1 MRSACFSIAKVMRI
15 QVALASEW
23 PFCIGADCMR
33 VTVMGVEWA
42 FINIWKTI
50 RIYHYARYLFF
61 VNEYHRSALSEAQ
74 KKKQLNGPL
83 RRDGFQFFCSLVDDI
98 SCIVNAFSTFVR
110 RRLQYAPG
118 FYLDRFVHLR
128 CSRCYRCTCRI
139 HLYCNMLHC
148 CHTGDLKN
156 THRYLKQRKTF
167 LLPFQ
172 EI

>member
-1 MRSACFSIAKVMRI
+1 MLDIYFLS
-15 QVALASEW
+15 
-23 PFCIGADCMR
+23 
-33 VTVMGVEWA
+33 T
-42 FINIWKTI
+42 NII
-50 RIYHYARYLFF
+50 EVHFLRR
-61 VNEYHRSALSEAQ
+61 
-74 KKKQLNGPL
+74 KKKKQLKHFLRRKKNQLNGPL
-83 RRDGFQFFCSLVDDI
+83 RRDGFQFFCSSVDEI

-128 CSRCYRCTCRI
+128 CSRCCRCTCRI